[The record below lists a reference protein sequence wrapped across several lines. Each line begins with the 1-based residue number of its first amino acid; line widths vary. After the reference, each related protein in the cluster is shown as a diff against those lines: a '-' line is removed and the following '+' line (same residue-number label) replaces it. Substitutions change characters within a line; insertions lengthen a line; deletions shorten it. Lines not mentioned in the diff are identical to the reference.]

1 MVLPGPAAA
10 LSCMRY
16 DPVSAF
22 HEADESAKR
31 YMVVRGA
38 LSFDAEGL
46 PESYDEDAPEEWL
59 TNGRVVG
66 KSLAADGF
74 LNDFAEDI
82 VVVVSCLGPWCGMP
96 QASDD
101 ALMFLRVEADGAAI
115 YLDVDPCMPH
125 HFAEASEADFEA
137 MEACMAGDCP
147 PVAQ

>member
-16 DPVSAF
+16 DPVTAVP
-22 HEADESAKR
+22 R
-31 YMVVRGA
+31 GGRVRQTLHGGA
-38 LSFDAEGL
+38 GRVEFRCRGL

-101 ALMFLRVEADGAAI
+101 ALMFLRIEADGAAI
-115 YLDVDPCMPH
+115 YLDVDPVCRITSPRRVRRI
-125 HFAEASEADFEA
+125 SRR
-137 MEACMAGDCP
+137 
-147 PVAQ
+147 